1 MLVHGASYM
10 KIIAGVLTLMS
21 LCVLQ
26 PAAPPEVAEVVVQQA
41 DREILKLQAQAQ
53 AQAVAAAEVSAAAQR
68 AEAEVQ
74 KHAQAHAQASATA
87 QQLQAKAVHLQV
99 QAEHLTV
106 EAAAATVS
114 IGVGDVGVQSMQR
127 ATSSAGLMVQG
138 AVPGLPAVGPSAVA
152 APLLS
157 SSMGLSAQVRTSMGS
172 CKAPLTA
179 HSRLHPCRRLH
190 CRGISVW

>member
-1 MLVHGASYM
+1 M
-10 KIIAGVLTLMS
+10 
-21 LCVLQ
+21 
-26 PAAPPEVAEVVVQQA
+26 VVQQA

-114 IGVGDVGVQSMQR
+114 IGAGELGMQR
-127 ATSSAGLMVQG
+127 AASSAGLMMQG
-138 AVPGLPAVGPSAVA
+138 AVPGLPAVGAATGA
-152 APLLS
+152 APLMS
-157 SSMGLSAQVRTSMGS
+157 SSIALSAQVRAQCVTRLVY
-172 CKAPLTA
+172 PLQASNAVVRPLQYVCTHA
-179 HSRLHPCRRLH
+179 LLKRHDRH
-190 CRGISVW
+190 V